1 MKTYRQP
8 FYKTNMMVLVG
19 SCTITFAITFPVMA
33 KHFYMALNNG
43 VALDYLIKISIFGFI
58 PLVLMLSFIV
68 IYNCFYIVVSND
80 RIEIINGILPF
91 LKKSYLYNEISGVEI
106 GNKGG
111 LSQNYIKVKKSNK
124 TKSIPL
130 VICLVSKE
138 DCQSLFNDLKSSG
151 VDVEISGNVI

>member
-1 MKTYRQP
+1 
-8 FYKTNMMVLVG
+8 MMLLVG
-19 SCTITFAITFPVMA
+19 SCIITFAITFPIMA
-33 KHFYMALNNG
+33 KHFNMALNNG
-43 VALDYLIKISIFGFI
+43 VELDYLIKISIFGFI

-91 LKKSYLYNEISGVEI
+91 IKKSYLYNEISGVEI

-111 LSQNYIKVKKSNK
+111 MSQNYIIVTRYDKRKSF
-124 TKSIPL
+124 PL

-138 DCQSLFNDLKSSG
+138 DCKSICNDLQFNG
-151 VDVEISGNVI
+151 INVEINGRLL

>member
-1 MKTYRQP
+1 
-8 FYKTNMMVLVG
+8 
-19 SCTITFAITFPVMA
+19 
-33 KHFYMALNNG
+33 
-43 VALDYLIKISIFGFI
+43 
-58 PLVLMLSFIV
+58 MLSFIV